1 MAGVT
6 GAASEAAAA
15 SPARRS
21 LRLPSVETMF
31 VAAILLVAIAPAVQ
45 PVTDPDFFWHL
56 QVGRWILDHGA
67 IPHQDLFTFTV
78 PDHAFIA
85 HEWLS
90 EVIMAAL
97 TNAAGLTGPAL
108 FFGIVTWVGFY
119 VLLKTPRQVAFL
131 VAGLSLA
138 IGMVAGS
145 PIFGPRT
152 QMITFALTA
161 ILLLMLR
168 HYRETG
174 DRRVLYVLPP
184 MFVLWVNLHAGFTI
198 GLIFLYITILGEL
211 VYGWFKRRA
220 AEPGAAPGVPLR
232 PLVIAT
238 LLSTAAVAINPNF
251 YNIYLYAAQTQ
262 FSSAQ
267 QQLIVEW
274 FSPDFHRAEL
284 RPFEVMFVLVIV
296 LLAFSP
302 RKPRLTDT
310 LLLLSVIVL
319 SLQSVRHI
327 ALFVVVAIPITAEL
341 LQGLIDAHRDRLP
354 RFRLPR
360 TTTAIGAINLLVLLL
375 VAGVMAWVAV
385 PKATAGFRSPLV
397 TKTYPVAAVDYI
409 ENDPP
414 PGHMFNNYGWG
425 GYLVYR
431 LWPGQSVFVYGDA
444 AVMGDPFL
452 REYQA
457 ISVLQPNYLDILNRR
472 GVTWILYPTR
482 DPFETVMAH
491 SQGWVQVFQDNDATL
506 LVKRTPETQEWLARH
521 AYP

>member
-1 MAGVT
+1 MTPTAEQIVPAQ
-6 GAASEAAAA
+6 AATKG
-15 SPARRS
+15 

-31 VAAILLVAIAPAVQ
+31 VVAILLVAIAPAVQ

-56 QVGRWILDHGA
+56 QVGRWIIDHGA

-78 PDHAFIA
+78 RDHAFIA

-97 TNAAGLTGPAL
+97 TNAFGLTGPAV
-108 FFGIVTWVGFY
+108 FFATVTWAGLW
-119 VLLKTPRQVAFL
+119 VLFKTPRRVSFL

-138 IGMVAGS
+138 LGMVAGS
-145 PIFGPRT
+145 PILGPRT

-161 ILLLMLR
+161 ALLLMLR

-174 DRRVLYVLPP
+174 DRRVLYVMPP

-198 GLIFLYITILGEL
+198 GLVFLYITIFGEL
-211 VYGWFKRRA
+211 VYGWVKSRT
-220 AEPGAAPGVPLR
+220 AEPGSFHRVPLR

-238 LLSTAAVAINPNF
+238 LVSTAAVAINPNF
-251 YNIYLYAAQTQ
+251 YRIYLYAFETQ

-284 RPFEVMFVLVIV
+284 RPFELMLFLVVV

-302 RKPRLTDT
+302 RKPRITDV
-310 LLLLSVIVL
+310 LLLLSVMVL

-327 ALFVVVAIPITAEL
+327 ALFVVVATPLMAEL
-341 LQGLIDAHRDRLP
+341 LQGLVDAHRERLP
-354 RFRLPR
+354 RLRLPR
-360 TTTAIGAINLLVLLL
+360 TTPAVGAINLLVLLI
-375 VAGVMAWVAV
+375 VAGAIAV
-385 PKATAGFRSPLV
+385 YAFPRVTAGFRSPLV
-397 TKTYPVAAVDYI
+397 TRTYPVAAVDYI
-409 ENDPP
+409 EDDPP

-431 LWPGQSVFVYGDA
+431 LWPKQEVFVYGDA

-457 ISVLQPNYLDILNRR
+457 VSTLHPDYLDILDRH
-472 GVTWILYPTR
+472 GVTWVLYPTN

-491 SQGWVQVFQDNDATL
+491 SNGWILVQQDGDASL
-506 LVKRTPETQEWLARH
+506 LVKRTAETQDWLARH
-521 AYP
+521 GYP